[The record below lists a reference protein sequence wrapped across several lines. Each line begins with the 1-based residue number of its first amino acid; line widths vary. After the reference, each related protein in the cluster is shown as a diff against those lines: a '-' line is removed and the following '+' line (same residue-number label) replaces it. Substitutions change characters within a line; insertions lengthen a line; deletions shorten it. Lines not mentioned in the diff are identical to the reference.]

1 MISLGLI
8 CDSLGVCL
16 LKSALLTRAM
26 LLITSLTV
34 FLILIVSS
42 VTANPIVVRKSPVS
56 LSIARHFNITG
67 SHDLVKKDQV
77 RAKNILL
84 FGKAKRISTFSDD
97 PGASVGMTN
106 NLKATYYVSSIG
118 VGTPPT
124 SCRCRC
130 FISGLDSEP
139 SL

>member
-16 LKSALLTRAM
+16 LKSALLTQAM

-42 VTANPIVVRKSPVS
+42 VTANPIVIRKSPVS

-67 SHDLVKKDQV
+67 SHDLVKKDQA
-77 RAKNILL
+77 RAKDILL
-84 FGKAKRISTFSDD
+84 FGKAKRIATFSDD

-106 NLKATYYVSSIG
+106 QATYYVSSIG
-118 VGTPPT
+118 VGNPPT